1 MESFNGTAN
10 IWAMSVSSE
19 EHKPLINIRS
29 WWWWCTNAWRF
40 KQTVKLAS
48 SCSELDIITY
58 LYKRDSLKC
67 GIVFQMNLCV
77 SWLSQSCWN
86 ISAEIYYFSPGRG
99 GSNDWGV
106 SIVFIFIFI
115 VCFARE
121 IACLLEGVCFPLHT
135 CADNK
140 LFLKGGRGAES
151 IGCNWSSS
159 LTRPLMVPPIVP
171 LHQAVQAK
179 YLNPP
184 KPAAPASNPFNHVT
198 LQESKN
204 EARIVSLVT

>member
-10 IWAMSVSSE
+10 IWAVSMSSE

-48 SCSELDIITY
+48 SCTDLDIITY

-67 GIVFQMNLCV
+67 GIVFQMNLSV
-77 SWLSQSCWN
+77 SWLSQSCWTIWAKN
-86 ISAEIYYFSPGRG
+86 AYFSPGPRVSRG
-99 GSNDWGV
+99 FDCV
-106 SIVFIFIFI
+106 YFYLI

-140 LFLKGGRGAES
+140 LLLKGGRGADL

-179 YLNPP
+179 YLKPP
-184 KPAAPASNPFNHVT
+184 KPAAPASNPFHLVT
-198 LQESKN
+198 LQAHKN
-204 EARIVSLVT
+204 